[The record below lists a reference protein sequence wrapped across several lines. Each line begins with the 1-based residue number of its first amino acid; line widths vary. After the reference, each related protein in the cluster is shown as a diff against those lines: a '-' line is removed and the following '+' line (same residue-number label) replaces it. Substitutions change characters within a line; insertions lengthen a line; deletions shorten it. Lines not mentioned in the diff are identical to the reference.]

1 MKKIIRILLGYI
13 IAAIT
18 IGMLIPFMIVSMFLG
33 KRRKN
38 AFNMWVSCLFTP
50 LINKVGQ
57 LVNSQISKDYEGKRK
72 KINED
77 CELGYNY
84 DIGNT
89 DVLTSR
95 SYLYV

>member
-1 MKKIIRILLGYI
+1 MKKIIRFSLGFI

-18 IGMLIPFMIVSMFLG
+18 IGIGMLIPFMIVSMFLG

-57 LVNSQISKDYEGKRK
+57 LVNS
-72 KINED
+72 
-77 CELGYNY
+77 
-84 DIGNT
+84 
-89 DVLTSR
+89 
-95 SYLYV
+95 

>member
-1 MKKIIRILLGYI
+1 MIKIIRILLGYI

-57 LVNSQISKDYEGKRK
+57 LVNSEIEKD
-72 KINED
+72 
-77 CELGYNY
+77 
-84 DIGNT
+84 
-89 DVLTSR
+89 
-95 SYLYV
+95 

>member
-50 LINKVGQ
+50 LTNKV
-57 LVNSQISKDYEGKRK
+57 
-72 KINED
+72 
-77 CELGYNY
+77 
-84 DIGNT
+84 
-89 DVLTSR
+89 
-95 SYLYV
+95 

>member
-1 MKKIIRILLGYI
+1 MATIDVMISEEEIAKKVEEL
-13 IAAIT
+13 A
-18 IGMLIPFMIVSMFLG
+18 
-33 KRRKN
+33 K
-38 AFNMWVSCLFTP
+38 
-50 LINKVGQ
+50 
-57 LVNSQISKDYEGKRK
+57 QIEKDYEGEQEKN
-72 KINED
+72 NED

>member
-18 IGMLIPFMIVSMFLG
+18 TVMLIPFMIVSMFLG
-33 KRRKN
+33 KRRKK

-57 LVNSQISKDYEGKRK
+57 LVNS
-72 KINED
+72 
-77 CELGYNY
+77 
-84 DIGNT
+84 
-89 DVLTSR
+89 
-95 SYLYV
+95 

>member
-18 IGMLIPFMIVSMFLG
+18 IGILIPFMIVSMFLG

-38 AFNMWVSCLFTP
+38 AFNMWMSCLFTP

-57 LVNSQISKDYEGKRK
+57 LVNS
-72 KINED
+72 
-77 CELGYNY
+77 
-84 DIGNT
+84 
-89 DVLTSR
+89 
-95 SYLYV
+95 

>member
-18 IGMLIPFMIVSMFLG
+18 IGRLIPFMIVSMFLG

-57 LVNSQISKDYEGKRK
+57 LVNS
-72 KINED
+72 
-77 CELGYNY
+77 
-84 DIGNT
+84 
-89 DVLTSR
+89 
-95 SYLYV
+95 